1 MTPQRFL
8 LVTGVLIGLSV
19 LGVLKAGDIGRGG
32 ARLATGFAGALEHT
46 LESSRRALLN
56 LFIGPPRVG
65 VQVGHEEAQNHPE
78 ELAALRVNTGGHAG
92 GVDEVDVNRAVAQEL
107 ARRLEENG
115 VTVDLLPATPPEG
128 YHADLFVALHADAS
142 PDTARRGYKTAYFS
156 PPRNPLEPRLKAQI
170 DAAYGA
176 SGLPDDNDNVTDS
189 MLLYYA
195 FNFRR
200 YHHSV
205 HPGTPAV
212 IVELGYLSNP
222 EDRGYLS
229 RPDEPAARLT
239 AGILEYLRER
249 GRLE

>member
-1 MTPQRFL
+1 MSEGRWMTPQRFL

-32 ARLATGFAGALEHT
+32 ARLATGFVGALEHT

-92 GVDEVDVNRAVAQEL
+92 GIDEVDVNRAVAQEL
-107 ARRLEENG
+107 ARRLEANG

-128 YHADLFVALHADAS
+128 YHADLFVSLHADAS

-156 PPRNPLEPRLKAQI
+156 PPRNPLEPRLKA
-170 DAAYGA
+170 
-176 SGLPDDNDNVTDS
+176 PN
-189 MLLYYA
+189 
-195 FNFRR
+195 
-200 YHHSV
+200 
-205 HPGTPAV
+205 
-212 IVELGYLSNP
+212 
-222 EDRGYLS
+222 
-229 RPDEPAARLT
+229 
-239 AGILEYLRER
+239 
-249 GRLE
+249 